1 MLLRVR
7 GGSEKVC
14 CLLFFCLFLMVVKQ
28 QGSHKTFEGF
38 SLAQLIS
45 KPSKN
50 IVLATLQSK
59 DIASLCNPLVCLQTL
74 CPWTWWNVGA
84 ICSDN
89 SFSSNSSTRPKTLR
103 WPRSR
108 L

>member
-1 MLLRVR
+1 MLHLLLRVR

-45 KPSKN
+45 KPSKK
-50 IVLATLQSK
+50 IVLATLQSRTLPVFA
-59 DIASLCNPLVCLQTL
+59 IRWCAFRRLVLG
-74 CPWTWWNVGA
+74 PG
-84 ICSDN
+84 
-89 SFSSNSSTRPKTLR
+89 
-103 WPRSR
+103 
-108 L
+108 